1 VRLTWFGHASF
12 LLEAAGLAIYMDPY
26 AGELEDYSIPADA
39 VLVSHWHFDHCR
51 VELVQRVRQ
60 PRTVLLGEREAA
72 AEILGLEALQP
83 GMTRSLGPVTVTA
96 VPAASSRVGRFGH
109 GHEEGTTLGFIITAE
124 GKKLYYAADTAR
136 LADVTADIILVPVG
150 GTSTMNAREAAA
162 ETLRLRPK
170 VAIPTHWGRIAGSRD
185 DAELF
190 RDIVEPQGI
199 RVVIPD
205 LKVPVEV

>member
-1 VRLTWFGHASF
+1 MRLTWFGHASF

-26 AGELEDYSIPADA
+26 AGELEDYNVPADA
-39 VLVSHWHFDHCR
+39 ILVSHWHFDHCR
-51 VELVQRVRQ
+51 LELVQRVRQ

-83 GMTRSLGPVTVTA
+83 GDTRSLGQATITA
-96 VPAASSRVGRFGH
+96 VPASSARVSRFGH
-109 GHEEGTTLGFIITAE
+109 MHPEGSTIGFIITAE
-124 GKKLYYAADTAR
+124 RKRLYYAADTAR
-136 LADVTADIILVPVG
+136 LADATADIILVPVG

-190 RDIVEPQGI
+190 KDIVEPQGVKVI
-199 RVVIPD
+199 IPD
-205 LKVPVEV
+205 IKVPVEL